1 MARMLRFLSD
11 FFYNPFNDRI
21 AKMFKTIVKNLNYK
35 VW

>member
-21 AKMFKTIVKNLNYK
+21 AKKVKTVVKNLNYK
-35 VW
+35 V